1 MDYGLARWASRR
13 FMDAHFL
20 EKKPLRLSII
30 CNYYLPSLKFLDAQ
44 FVNPGQK
51 FGLIFV
57 HLFYLLF
64 VALW

>member
-1 MDYGLARWASRR
+1 
-13 FMDAHFL
+13 MDAHFL

-30 CNYYLPSLKFLDAQ
+30 CNYYLPSLKLLDAQ

-57 HLFYLLF
+57 HLFNLLF